1 MKGEEINYSN
11 NLKCCID
18 VRDANLGDKIDENI
32 NIVPSESKNE
42 DNNNNNK
49 TKKKKKMCTIDVRI
63 SPYAGQR
70 KYSVNILIIRDGD
83 NEHYLNIRSI
93 SRLFHGS
100 KYDKGM
106 ITVKNVTAHLDQ
118 LTN

>member
-1 MKGEEINYSN
+1 MSITIFEYNGFKTVKEEEINFSN
-11 NLKCCID
+11 DLNCCID
-18 VRDANLGDKIDENI
+18 VRDATLEMKLMRILI
-32 NIVPSESKNE
+32 LLHLKVKM
-42 DNNNNNK
+42 
-49 TKKKKKMCTIDVRI
+49 KMCTIDVRI

-106 ITVKNVTAHLDQ
+106 ITVKNVIAHLGQ